1 MLKKFFT
8 LVRGIFSPN
17 SATVLMIKPISY
29 RRYYW
34 KEFRRHAKV
43 LVRDIRGI
51 ILNKRI
57 K

>member
-17 SATVLMIKPISY
+17 SATVLMIKPVTY

-51 ILNKRI
+51 ILNRRI